1 VIQGTSTIDNAVRV
15 AAPATEPLELPDV
28 ELLQVIYEI
37 AYDQRESL
45 LPPALHPVS
54 PPCIA
59 LSFIQA
65 PGFTLGEVRV
75 LCRSGMRT
83 RGYHLG
89 GWIDDAAMAEVLTA
103 GWGYSLTVAD
113 VRLDRRYHGT
123 RALVVVDG
131 RIVVETGHHRPTPI
145 APSDLQYTSSMHPVE
160 LDRGVR
166 LLQVERAYDFKQA
179 ERGTP
184 FLTVLE
190 GPVTA
195 TSPVSASSASAD
207 VVLKPPRFACRPD
220 VWAFEG
226 TEPL

>member
-1 VIQGTSTIDNAVRV
+1 VIQGTATIESAVRV
-15 AAPATEPLELPDV
+15 TQPATEPLELPGAT
-28 ELLQVIYEI
+28 LLQVIYEVP
-37 AYDQRESL
+37 YRERETL
-45 LPPALHPVS
+45 VPPALHPVS

-59 LSFIQA
+59 VSFLAA
-65 PGFTLGEVRV
+65 PGFTLAEKRV

-89 GWIDDAAMAEVLTA
+89 GWINDAAMAGVLA
-103 GWGYSLTVAD
+103 EGWGYSLTVAD
-113 VRLDRRYHGT
+113 VSLDRRYHGT
-123 RALVVVDG
+123 VGRVDG
-131 RIVVETGHHRPTPI
+131 VLEVGHTRPLQI
-145 APSDLQYTSSMHPVE
+145 SGGDLQYTASMHPVE

-166 LLQVERAYDFKQA
+166 LLQVERSYDFKQA

-184 FLTVLE
+184 FARGVD
-190 GPVTA
+190 A
-195 TSPVSASSASAD
+195 THPVSASSATAD